1 MIADAAIR
9 MFSQVGYE
17 NVSLIMIAAASGVS
31 RTALYQY
38 FRSKRQVMD
47 AAIISITDSI
57 AEKCTAILV
66 DRTSVADRLERVCHV
81 VVDVM
86 FANKSFLVAVF
97 DFVIGMVRAQESM
110 TGAIAKFTV
119 GTRTVIRRLLI
130 TGRQRGEF
138 SEVLDIDNTVDVIY
152 SEFESSAMRIV
163 LGTERS
169 ATAARARFT
178 SIIRAF
184 VRSDR

>member
-1 MIADAAIR
+1 

-17 NVSLIMIAAASGVS
+17 NVSLIMIAAASAVS

-38 FRSKRQVMD
+38 FSSKRQVMD
-47 AAIISITDSI
+47 AAILAVTDRI
-57 AEKCTAILV
+57 AESCSAILV
-66 DRTSVADRLERVCHV
+66 ERTASADRLERVCHV

-110 TGAIAKFTV
+110 TGTIAKFTA
-119 GTRTVIRRLLI
+119 GTRAAIRRLLVS
-130 TGRQRGEF
+130 GRARGEF
-138 SEVLDIDNTVDVIY
+138 SVELDIDNTVDVVY
-152 SEFESSAMRIV
+152 SEFESCAMRIV

-184 VRSDR
+184 VRSGT